1 MKTDGLTR
9 LLVIVLVA
17 SFALFVGAPANADMI
32 LGPDAAA
39 DAPADGATPGEG
51 ERVGSPEM
59 IGLIALIVFG
69 ASVYFFGATA
79 HPHPGW

>member
-1 MKTDGLTR
+1 MSRVLCWV
-9 LLVIVLVA
+9 LIV
-17 SFALFVGAPANADMI
+17 SFALFAGSPASADLI
-32 LGPDAAA
+32 LGSEAAA
-39 DAPADGATPGEG
+39 VPAQSDEASPIPV

-59 IGLIALIVFG
+59 VGLIALIIFG